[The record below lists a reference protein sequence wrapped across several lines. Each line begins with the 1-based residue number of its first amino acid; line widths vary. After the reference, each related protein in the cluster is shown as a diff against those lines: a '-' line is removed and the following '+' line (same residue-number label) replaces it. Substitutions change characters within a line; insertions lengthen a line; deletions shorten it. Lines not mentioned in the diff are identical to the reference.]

1 MRDSPETSSVTGATI
16 LEARFDPQ
24 VAGHGR
30 LVICLVLLITLAGV
44 PLIPFAL
51 LFSRWY
57 YPQYLD
63 RLSARLT
70 TQAVEIRKGVFFR
83 KESTIP
89 LNRITD
95 VRLHDGPIMRRYG
108 LRGLKVETAGQAGQ
122 NAGSEGDLVGIID
135 APAMRDAILRQRQI
149 VLSGEEAPAPA
160 ASAPAGDASLLA
172 EIRDILTRIE
182 DKLPSG
188 DR

>member
-1 MRDSPETSSVTGATI
+1 M
-16 LEARFDPQ
+16 
-24 VAGHGR
+24 
-30 LVICLVLLITLAGV
+30 ICLVLLITLAGA

-108 LRGLKVETAGQAGQ
+108 LRGLKVETAGQAG
-122 NAGSEGDLVGIID
+122 
-135 APAMRDAILRQRQI
+135 
-149 VLSGEEAPAPA
+149 
-160 ASAPAGDASLLA
+160 
-172 EIRDILTRIE
+172 
-182 DKLPSG
+182 
-188 DR
+188 

>member
-1 MRDSPETSSVTGATI
+1 MRDSPATSSVTGRTI

-24 VAGHGR
+24 IAGHGR
-30 LVICLVLLITLAGV
+30 VVICLVLLVTLAGI

-51 LFSRWY
+51 IFCRWY

-83 KESTIP
+83 KEATIP

-108 LRGLKVETAGQAGQ
+108 IRGLRVETAGQAGQ
-122 NAGSEGDLVGIID
+122 NAGSEGDLIGIID
-135 APAMRDAILRQRQI
+135 APAMRDAILRQRQV
-149 VLSGEEAPAPA
+149 VLGGEETAAPA
-160 ASAPAGDASLLA
+160 ASAPAGDAGLLT
-172 EIRDILTRIE
+172 EIRDILARIE
-182 DKLPSG
+182 EKLPAG

>member
-1 MRDSPETSSVTGATI
+1 MSDSSETASVTGATI
-16 LEARFDPQ
+16 LEARFDPGI
-24 VAGHGR
+24 AGHGR
-30 LVICLVLLITLAGV
+30 LVICLVLLVTLVGA

-51 LFSRWY
+51 LFCRWY

-70 TQAVEIRKGVFFR
+70 TQAVEIQKGVFFR

-108 LRGLKVETAGQAGQ
+108 IRGLKVETAGQAGQ
-122 NAGSEGDLVGIID
+122 NAGSEGDLIGIID

-149 VLSGEEAPAPA
+149 VMGGEEA
-160 ASAPAGDASLLA
+160 SAPTASTPDGDAGLLT
-172 EIRDILTRIE
+172 EIRDILARIE
-182 DKLPSG
+182 EKLPAG

>member
-1 MRDSPETSSVTGATI
+1 MSDSPEASSVTGATI
-16 LEARFDPQ
+16 LEARFDPHI
-24 VAGHGR
+24 AGHGR
-30 LVICLVLLITLAGV
+30 LVVCLFLLITVVGV

-51 LFSRWY
+51 LFCRWY

-70 TQAVEIRKGVFFR
+70 TQAVEIRQGVFFR

-108 LRGLKVETAGQAGQ
+108 LRGLKVETAGQAGLD
-122 NAGSEGDLVGIID
+122 AGSEGDLIGIID
-135 APAMRDAILRQRQI
+135 APAMRDAILRQRQV
-149 VLSGEEAPAPA
+149 VLSGEGGPRSRRRYATADRDSRHPRPHRRSA
-160 ASAPAGDASLLA
+160 AS
-172 EIRDILTRIE
+172 R
-182 DKLPSG
+182 
-188 DR
+188 